1 MNLDDRVQL
10 RRFNAARQREPF
22 GPHSRRP
29 SKVNWWALV
38 IPAGMVLGAPLL
50 WAFLQIVTAWLGTL

>member
-10 RRFNAARQREPF
+10 RRFNAARQRQPF

-29 SKVNWWALV
+29 WRLNWWALV
-38 IPAGMVLGAPLL
+38 VPAGMALGAALML
-50 WAFLQIVTAWLGTL
+50 ALLQIAAAWARTL